1 MNLIRKQNPFFP
13 SLVDEL
19 FNQDRRV
26 KTSSISSTTPAV
38 NIIEQDTQF
47 LIELAAPGNKKED
60 FEIEIEDGILSIS
73 SSSSSNEEYNT
84 SEKEI
89 FTRHEFSYN
98 SFRRSFTI
106 PESVD
111 VSSIEATYN
120 EGVLLIKLL
129 KLEEALPQ
137 PKKLITIS

>member
-1 MNLIRKQNPFFP
+1 MNLIRKQNAFFP

-26 KTSSISSTTPAV
+26 RTSSISSTTPAV

-47 LIELAAPGNKKED
+47 LIELAAPGNKKEH

-73 SSSSSNEEYNT
+73 SSNKEDNT
-84 SEKEI
+84 SEKET

>member
-26 KTSSISSTTPAV
+26 RTSSISSTTPAV

-73 SSSSSNEEYNT
+73 SSPNKEDNT
-84 SEKEI
+84 SEKET

>member
-19 FNQDRRV
+19 FNQERRV
-26 KTSSISSTTPAV
+26 RTSSISSTTPAV
-38 NIIEQDTQF
+38 NIIEKDIQF
-47 LIELAAPGNKKED
+47 MIELAAPGKKKED

-73 SSSSSNEEYNT
+73 SSNKEDNT
-84 SEKEI
+84 SEKET
-89 FTRHEFSYN
+89 FTRQEFSYN

-106 PESVD
+106 PESVN

-120 EGVLLIKLL
+120 EGIFLIKLL

>member
-19 FNQDRRV
+19 FNQERRV
-26 KTSSISSTTPAV
+26 RTSSISSTTPAV
-38 NIIEQDTQF
+38 NIIEKDNQF
-47 LIELAAPGNKKED
+47 MIELAAPGNKKED

-73 SSSSSNEEYNT
+73 SSSNKEDNT
-84 SEKEI
+84 SEKET

-98 SFRRSFTI
+98 SFSRSFTI

-111 VSSIEATYN
+111 VSSIEANYN

>member
-26 KTSSISSTTPAV
+26 ITSSISSTTPAV
-38 NIIEQDTQF
+38 NIIELDTQF

-73 SSSSSNEEYNT
+73 SSSNKEYNT
-84 SEKEI
+84 SEKER

-111 VSSIEATYN
+111 VSSIKATYN
-120 EGVLLIKLL
+120 KGVLLIKLL

>member
-19 FNQDRRV
+19 FNQDMRV
-26 KTSSISSTTPAV
+26 RTSSISSTMPAV

-73 SSSSSNEEYNT
+73 SSNEEENT
-84 SEKEI
+84 SEKET

-111 VSSIEATYN
+111 VSTIEANYN

>member
-26 KTSSISSTTPAV
+26 RTSSISSTTPAV

-73 SSSSSNEEYNT
+73 SSPNKEDNT
-84 SEKEI
+84 SEKET

-111 VSSIEATYN
+111 NSSIEASYS

>member
-19 FNQDRRV
+19 FNQERRV
-26 KTSSISSTTPAV
+26 RTSSISSTTPAV
-38 NIIEQDTQF
+38 NIIEKDIQF

-73 SSSSSNEEYNT
+73 SSSNKEDNT
-84 SEKEI
+84 SEKET
-89 FTRHEFSYN
+89 FTRQEFSYN

-106 PESVD
+106 PESVN

>member
-26 KTSSISSTTPAV
+26 RTSSISSTTPAV
-38 NIIEQDTQF
+38 NLIEQNTQF

-73 SSSSSNEEYNT
+73 SSNKEDNT
-84 SEKEI
+84 SEKET

>member
-26 KTSSISSTTPAV
+26 RTSSISSTTPAV

-73 SSSSSNEEYNT
+73 SSSNKEDNT
-84 SEKEI
+84 SEKET
-89 FTRHEFSYN
+89 FTRHELSYN

-120 EGVLLIKLL
+120 EGVLLIKLI
-129 KLEEALPQ
+129 KIEEALPQ
-137 PKKLITIS
+137 PKKLIKIS

>member
-1 MNLIRKQNPFFP
+1 MNLIRKQNSFFP

-19 FNQDRRV
+19 FNQDMRV
-26 KTSSISSTTPAV
+26 RTSSISLTTPAV
-38 NIIEQDTQF
+38 NLIEQDTQF

-73 SSSSSNEEYNT
+73 SSSNKEDNT
-84 SEKEI
+84 SEKET

-137 PKKLITIS
+137 PKKLIKIS

>member
-26 KTSSISSTTPAV
+26 RTSSISSTTPAV
-38 NIIEQDTQF
+38 NLIEQDTQF

-73 SSSSSNEEYNT
+73 SSNKEDNT
-84 SEKEI
+84 SEKET
-89 FTRHEFSYN
+89 FTRQEFSYN

-106 PESVD
+106 PESVN